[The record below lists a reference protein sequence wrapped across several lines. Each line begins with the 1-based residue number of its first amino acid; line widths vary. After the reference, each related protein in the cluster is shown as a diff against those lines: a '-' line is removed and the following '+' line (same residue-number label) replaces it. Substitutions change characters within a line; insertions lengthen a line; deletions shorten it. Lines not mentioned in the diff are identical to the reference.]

1 MLTKHSHDTNKDVDR
16 FDRWSETY
24 EDSWM
29 QRWLFERVHKAVLN
43 VVAQRGNE
51 PGVILDVG
59 CGTGKLLRA
68 AGIRWP
74 NAQLIGVDPAQGMIK
89 VAQHLTPDATF
100 HIGTAESLPLA
111 DYSVDLVLSTTS
123 FHHWRDHAAGV
134 REVARVLRPGG
145 SFFLADFSVP
155 AWVSHLTHHALYQ
168 QPAKQR
174 RLFTDAGLN
183 VEAQQPIFSH
193 YFIVTIGTRPLIQ

>member
-1 MLTKHSHDTNKDVDR
+1 MLAKHSHDTNEDVDR

-24 EDSWM
+24 EDSWL

-43 VVAQRGNE
+43 VVAQRGIE

-68 AGIRWP
+68 AGARWP
-74 NAQLIGVDPAQGMIK
+74 NAQLIGVDPAQGMVK
-89 VAQHLTPDATF
+89 VAQRLNPDATF
-100 HIGTAESLPLA
+100 LVGTAESLPLA
-111 DYSVDLVLSTTS
+111 DYSVDLVLSTAS
-123 FHHWRDHAAGV
+123 FHHWHDHAAGV

-145 SFFLADFSVP
+145 SFFLADVAAP
-155 AWVSHLTHHALYQ
+155 AWASYITHHAIYQ

-174 RLFTDAGLN
+174 TLFAEAGLT
-183 VEAQQPIFSH
+183 VETQQPIFSRH
-193 YFIVTIGTRPLIQ
+193 FIVTIGTRLLIQ